1 MKKHIHC
8 PVNGWDCPYYSTSP
22 IPCECTL
29 EDPLHECDDFAVMWD
44 EGDDYICNGECRGC
58 DTCNNS
64 DQDTTDKVAF
74 CNCCDNYGYYCP
86 RKDED

>member
-8 PVNGWDCPYYSTSP
+8 PVNGWDCPYYSNSP

-44 EGDDYICNGECRGC
+44 EGDDYICSGECLGC
-58 DTCNNS
+58 ETCNNV